1 MAEAANQTL
10 LPEFHQ
16 GTSPLLISVPHA
28 GTGVPP
34 GLSVRF
40 TPQAQALP
48 DTDWFVDRLYAFALD
63 QGASML
69 IARPSR
75 LVVDLNRPKD
85 DQPLYDAS
93 QTQLMTGVLPK
104 QCFSG
109 EAVYL
114 PGQEPDA
121 DEARDRIR
129 FYWQPY
135 HDQLAACLQ
144 NMNRV
149 HGHAVVLDAHSIRG
163 EVPLLFDGV
172 LPDLNLGSNGG
183 ASAAPSL
190 LQLARKA
197 LSCDS
202 YSLVVDGRFKGG
214 YITRNYGKPA
224 NGFHALQ
231 LEISQRAYMQE
242 QPPTWQDDLA
252 RGLQA
257 RLEQLVTTLT
267 HWRPGHG

>member
-1 MAEAANQTL
+1 MPAASNQTL
-10 LPEFHQ
+10 SPEFRQ

-28 GTGVPP
+28 GTAIP
-34 GLSVRF
+34 GALSARL
-40 TPQAQALP
+40 TATARNLP
-48 DTDWFVDRLYAFALD
+48 DTDWFVERLYAFALD
-63 QGASML
+63 HGASML

-114 PGQEPDA
+114 PGLEPDVV
-121 DEARDRIR
+121 ETNERVRL
-129 FYWQPY
+129 YWQPY
-135 HDQLAACLQ
+135 HDQLAACLHDL
-144 NMNRV
+144 NRE
-149 HGHAVVLDAHSIRG
+149 HGHAVLLDAHSIRG

-190 LQLARKA
+190 LQTARDA
-197 LSCDS
+197 LTCDS

-214 YITRNYGKPA
+214 YITRNYGRPA
-224 NGFHALQ
+224 NGIHALQ
-231 LEISQRAYMQE
+231 LEIAQRSYMQE
-242 QPPTWQDDLA
+242 HPPAWQDDLA
-252 RGLQA
+252 QGLQA
-257 RLEQLVTTLT
+257 RLEQLVTALT
-267 HWRPGHG
+267 HWRPGHA